1 MTHATYDGIPVDSRP
16 LGEAL
21 PWERTYPS
29 APPRSALPE
38 AFTCIYTR
46 VCVSSP
52 DLQRLHCSV
61 SSRLFRHP
69 ISVRRGTKGLRA
81 ERAFWCMH
89 AERAFSDGLDP
100 GADKLR
106 YHRAQSFARSAIR
119 VSALPECSAAFRL
132 FPAYPR
138 AWRFARRCCQLSP
151 SQAADSRPP

>member
-1 MTHATYDGIPVDSRP
+1 MTYATYDGIPVDSRP

-38 AFTCIYTR
+38 AFIYTR

-69 ISVRRGTKGLRA
+69 ISVRTGTKGLRA
-81 ERAFWCMH
+81 KRAFWCMRSERGFSVGLNH
-89 AERAFSDGLDP
+89 AIGANGGSVSNPDYLDESLRALCVLTKY
-100 GADKLR
+100 AD
-106 YHRAQSFARSAIR
+106 AI
-119 VSALPECSAAFRL
+119 
-132 FPAYPR
+132 
-138 AWRFARRCCQLSP
+138 
-151 SQAADSRPP
+151 